1 MITYNKNKT
10 IETNGEK
17 MQIHITS
24 AGEKIKDIAEKY
36 GVTEENIRM
45 TNELYDAEPVEGEEL
60 LILIP
65 TRCYT
70 VQFGDTPDRI
80 ALRFGVRKQDIYSHN
95 PWLYEKELKPGQ
107 SIALKYDQK
116 PCGMAVANGYYYSGC
131 TESMLRRVMP
141 YLTYVTFAA
150 AIADERG
157 VRPYSNF
164 KNEVR
169 LASEERKIPLIR
181 VYDRYPER
189 YKSGKELTSFAE
201 ELIAVA
207 EAGEYKGIVLDAC
220 VLDGSA
226 KEFSA
231 FLMVLRKLMIGCDL
245 ILITEI
251 NEKSPIEFSEFADG
265 SVMYYP
271 KYAMENQPT
280 FDEGERKVL
289 SDFACLGES
298 AKTFIDLPSL
308 ACCKKEY
315 TTISDAIKRARRS
328 RCTIEHN
335 ESTLLSHIRDRKQGE
350 YSFSS
355 LRNIR
360 AILDLA
366 SELDYMGI
374 CFDIMRT
381 PLSHIMMYNA
391 MFKTHYF
398 NSVRTREGCS
408 RADAE

>member
-1 MITYNKNKT
+1 
-10 IETNGEK
+10 

-24 AGEKIKDIAEKY
+24 AEERIKDIAKKY
-36 GVTEENIRM
+36 DVTEESIRM
-45 TNELYDAEPVEGEEL
+45 TNELYDSEPIEGEEL

-70 VQFGDTPDRI
+70 VQFGDTPERI
-80 ALRFGVRKQDIYSHN
+80 ALRFGIRKQDIYSQN
-95 PWLYEKELKPGQ
+95 PWLYEKGLVPGQ
-107 SIALKYDQK
+107 SIALKYGQK
-116 PCGMAVANGYYYSGC
+116 PCGMAVANGYYYNGC
-131 TESMLRRVMP
+131 TEKMLKQVMP

-157 VRPYSNF
+157 VKNTASF
-164 KNEVR
+164 KREVD
-169 LASEERKIPLIR
+169 LAKLERKIPLVR

-189 YKSGKELTSFAE
+189 YNDGQDLTKFAE

-207 EAGEYKGIVLDAC
+207 EGGGYKGIVLNSC
-220 VLDGSA
+220 GLENSA

-231 FLMVLRKLMIGCDL
+231 FLMILRKLMIGCDL

-251 NEKSPIEFSEFADG
+251 NERSPVEFSEFADG

-271 KYAMENQPT
+271 KYAMDNPPE
-280 FDEGERKVL
+280 FEEGEKKIL
-289 SDFACLGES
+289 NNFACLGES

-308 ACCKKEY
+308 AKRGTEY
-315 TTISDAIKRARRS
+315 ITVTDAINRARKN

-335 ESTLLSHIRDRKQGE
+335 ESTLLSHIRDRRQGE

-360 AILDLA
+360 AILDLT

-408 RADAE
+408 RADGE